1 MKEDLIILEFK
12 ELKSLNYLDGPVN
25 LILVILRNV
34 WRFVLI
40 EKYILVSLEVVNIIL
55 LVVLSQL
62 CDSEGITGLVL
73 ESLEIPD
80 LLIMAFDEIIIA
92 NGAISANKKGR
103 VYALFLFFRFFIF

>member
-1 MKEDLIILEFK
+1 MI
-12 ELKSLNYLDGPVN
+12 
-25 LILVILRNV
+25 
-34 WRFVLI
+34 
-40 EKYILVSLEVVNIIL
+40 
-55 LVVLSQL
+55 
-62 CDSEGITGLVL
+62 